1 MTERTDAR
9 KNPDGDEIVLG
20 GVEVHVKFVRLRGDP
35 GIALEFTPPSGAD
48 GAPEGTK
55 DTNARLTG
63 LCRATVMNMN
73 DPARLRLLTLVE
85 KDGGY
90 DRVLYRLIVTVRI
103 TANGSHETRVTDR
116 IDPAFAELDYGVA
129 ARALACRQ
137 QIEQALSG
145 GRKEERGVSEERF
158 EILEKT
164 NYPPAIKEH
173 TEEEVRKGLLQGEEF
188 MLIEIQ
194 VVGSPERYRGTEY
207 LTFEYIAAMSQK
219 ALTSEWMKENIR
231 LISKVCEDTVMV
243 TDNLVTR
250 RLASLIRKT
259 RARELCLYRLS
270 VWYSMRDNGSPKY
283 SIRDQ
288 IDPVFAKQDP
298 VVGERAAEARRL
310 AGMVME
316 EDVQYRH
323 VDGTP

>member
-1 MTERTDAR
+1 MTERDDAR
-9 KNPDGDEIVLG
+9 ENPDSHEIVLG
-20 GVEVHVKFVRLRGDP
+20 GVEVHVKFARLRGDP

-55 DTNARLTG
+55 DTNARLAG
-63 LCRATVMNMN
+63 LCRETVMNMD

-85 KDGGY
+85 KDGGN
-90 DRVLYRLIVTVRI
+90 DRVLYRLIVTVRV
-103 TANGSHETRVTDR
+103 TADGSHETRVTDR
-116 IDPAFAELDYGVA
+116 IDPAFAELDAGVA

-145 GRKEERGVSEERF
+145 GRKEERRVSEEMF

-164 NYPPAIKEH
+164 NYPPAIKDQ
-173 TEEEVRKGLLQGEEF
+173 TEEEARQGLLQGEEF
-188 MLIEIQ
+188 MLLEIQ

-207 LTFEYIAAMSQK
+207 LTFDYIAAMSQK

-231 LISKVCEDTVMV
+231 LLSKVCEDTVMV
-243 TDNLVTR
+243 TDKLVTR
-250 RLASLIRKT
+250 RLSLLIRKT

-270 VWYSMRDNGSPKY
+270 VWCSMRDDGSPQY

-288 IDPVFAKQDP
+288 INPVFAEHDP

-316 EDVQYRH
+316 EEV
-323 VDGTP
+323 